1 MMLPTYCQT
10 QCFHA
15 FAEAYRETHGD
26 DVLTLRQPL
35 SADQDLSAL
44 IHELALRGR
53 HPMLLCEDVQGCAVP
68 VASNVFASRTRLAR
82 LFGVE
87 QEQLHAAYQQRANAP
102 LPPRLLRD
110 GPVLGQVVEGDAV
123 DLARLPMLR
132 HFETDRGPY
141 VTNAL
146 IVAED
151 RDRGIAN
158 LSYHRSMLHSRNELA
173 TSLHSRGDLW
183 RMLGQAAARGRPLPV
198 AMVIGAHPLFNLA
211 ASARVPYGCDER
223 AIAGGLF
230 GAPLDVVA
238 TPRHGIRVPAAAE
251 FVLEGTIDASQRA
264 EEGPF
269 GEFTGYSSSRST
281 NNVLRVDSVLQRR
294 DAWLVDIAGGASAEH
309 LNLARLPREAEM
321 VEKLRARF
329 PAVSALHYPTSGTHF
344 HCYVALRQSRDGEA
358 RQVLLALLGWDPYV
372 KTAVAVDSDV
382 DITRDEQVLWAMA
395 THVQPHR
402 DLFVVDGLPGSA
414 LDPSSSAQGTTSRL
428 GIDATRGAQFDGVR
442 ARISESA
449 LLRAQAVLA
458 RFGSAP

>member
-1 MMLPTYCQT
+1 MQLPAYSRT

-15 FAEAYRETHGD
+15 FAHAYREAHGD
-26 DVLTLRQPL
+26 DVLTLRQEL
-35 SADQDLSAL
+35 SIDQDVSAL
-44 IHELALRGR
+44 IHELAARDQ
-53 HPMLLCEDVQGCAVP
+53 HPLLLCENVRGCRVP

-87 QEQLHAAYQQRANAP
+87 PAGLHQAYQQRANRP
-102 LPPRLLRD
+102 IPPRVVPH
-110 GPVLGQVVEGDAV
+110 GPVLDRVVEGDAV
-123 DLARLPMLR
+123 DLHELPMLR

-146 IVAED
+146 IIAED
-151 RDRGIAN
+151 RSTGVAN

-183 RMLGQAAARGRPLPV
+183 RMLQQAAGRGEALPV
-198 AMVIGAHPLFNLA
+198 AMVIGTHPMVNLA

-223 AIAGGLF
+223 AIAGGLL
-230 GAPLDVVA
+230 GQALDVVA
-238 TPRHGIRVPAAAE
+238 TPRHGILVPAHAE
-251 FVLEGTIDASQRA
+251 FVLEGTIDASARA
-264 EEGPF
+264 DEGPF

-281 NNVLRVDSVLQRR
+281 NNVLHVDAILQRR

-321 VEKLRARF
+321 TEKLRSRF
-329 PAVSALHYPTSGTHF
+329 PAVKALHYPTSGTHF
-344 HCYVALRQSRDGEA
+344 HCYVSLEARRDGEA

-372 KTAVAVDSDV
+372 KTAVAVDADI

-395 THVQPHR
+395 THFQPHR

-414 LDPSSSAQGTTSRL
+414 LDPSSSADGTTSRM
-428 GIDATRGAQFDGVR
+428 GIDATRGSQFDGVR
-442 ARISESA
+442 ARIGEAA
-449 LLRAQAVLA
+449 LARAQSVLA
-458 RFGSAP
+458 RFGREP